1 MHRKFQNRDR
11 TRRVFT
17 HRLHASTLSLSPQTM
32 LKASGAPDTQHP
44 GVEVGV
50 HCLIKA
56 LSSNK
61 KSGEAE
67 GLEGTGGS
75 ML

>member
-17 HRLHASTLSLSPQTM
+17 HRLHASTLLPQTM